1 MTEISLIVTLNN
13 KFTHS
18 LTRSSGHVKINV
30 GPRAYKNICWTAMTR
45 STSQTGRFVLNP
57 FSPKPIRPKL
67 CQFVVSNLDDV
78 DKYDGVRVNSH
89 LS

>member
-1 MTEISLIVTLNN
+1 
-13 KFTHS
+13 
-18 LTRSSGHVKINV
+18 
-30 GPRAYKNICWTAMTR
+30 MTR